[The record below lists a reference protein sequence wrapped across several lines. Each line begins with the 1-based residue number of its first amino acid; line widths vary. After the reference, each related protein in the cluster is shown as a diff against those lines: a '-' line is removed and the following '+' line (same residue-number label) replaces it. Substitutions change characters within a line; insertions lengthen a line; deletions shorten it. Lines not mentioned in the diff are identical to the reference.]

1 MAHAWIFVLAGC
13 GFLAG
18 AALLALG
25 LFGRRSS
32 ITVACRSCR
41 FDLSGSHGAAVCPE
55 CGADLTRPRA
65 FLNRPYIRRP
75 VLITLASLLILIS
88 LIGGG
93 SAWYL
98 NAKPN
103 LNAFKPT
110 WWLTREAENLDAQRG
125 GAALNELLA
134 RQTAGKLSASSLER
148 LLRGALARQAD
159 PSALWLPQWGR
170 LVEAARASRLIDDQ
184 QWGEYILRG
193 VAITPSARKKI
204 RLGSPVIVS
213 LTVAPRR
220 LSDASSIATL
230 QIARPTPESPDP
242 EPVFLPSV
250 SGGGGYSRSSF
261 PLPPREHLGP
271 QTLRISLRVGVSNN
285 RSWKKA
291 DRVYDKSLDFELPI
305 EVVPAESTLVTMID
319 DPAMQPRIDAAIGPP
334 RIDAEQPTAAG
345 RLVSV
350 MYDLKGFPV
359 AAAFNTT
366 FRWTSPDGTRR
377 EFSNPGPT
385 FQAGATGG
393 FGWGL
398 EIPNFDAST
407 VDLILIPDLKAAEND
422 PNIEEIWGRPIEFK
436 DVRVKPRAEI
446 QPDPPK

>member
-1 MAHAWIFVLAGC
+1 MTSSWIVVVAGVV
-13 GFLAG
+13 
-18 AALLALG
+18 ALLGVALTLSG
-25 LFGRRSS
+25 LFSRRSP
-32 ITVACRSCR
+32 VAAACRLCR
-41 FDLSGSHGAAVCPE
+41 FDLSGSQGASVCPE
-55 CGADLTRPRA
+55 CGAALNPSTIVAHPYVRRRGLVA
-65 FLNRPYIRRP
+65 LGLLLFLG
-75 VLITLASLLILIS
+75 S

-93 SAWYL
+93 GAWYL

-103 LNAFKPT
+103 LNSIKPT

-134 RQTAGKLSASSLER
+134 RQTAGTLSASSLDR
-148 LLRGALARQAD
+148 LLRGALARQSD
-159 PSALWLPQWGR
+159 PSALWLPQWGT
-170 LVEAARASRLIDDQ
+170 LVESARAARLIDDQ

-193 VAITPSARKKI
+193 VAITPSARKKV
-204 RLGSPVIVS
+204 RLGNPVIVS
-213 LTVAPRR
+213 LTIAPRR
-220 LSDASSIATL
+220 LSDASSIATM
-230 QIARPTPESPDP
+230 QIARPTPEYPDP

-250 SGGGGYSRSSF
+250 SGGGGYSSSSF
-261 PLPPREHLGP
+261 PLPPCENLGP
-271 QTLRISLRVGVSNN
+271 QTLRLSLRVGVSNN

-291 DRVYDKSLDFELPI
+291 DRVYDKSLDFELPV
-305 EVVPAESTLVTMID
+305 EVVPADSTLVTMID

-334 RIDAEQPTAAG
+334 RIDAEQSTATG

-366 FRWTSPDGTRR
+366 YRWTSPDGTRH
-377 EFSNPGPT
+377 EFTNPGPT

-398 EIPNFDAST
+398 EIPNLDATT
-407 VDLILIPDLKAAEND
+407 VDMTLTPDLKAAEND

-436 DVRVKPRAEI
+436 GVPLKPRAEV
-446 QPDPPK
+446 QGDPQK